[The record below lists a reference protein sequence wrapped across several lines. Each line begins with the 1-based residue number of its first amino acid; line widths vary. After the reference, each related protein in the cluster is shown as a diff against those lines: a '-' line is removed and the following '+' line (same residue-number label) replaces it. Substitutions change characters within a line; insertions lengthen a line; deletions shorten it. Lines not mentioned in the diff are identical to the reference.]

1 MMAMVDNNASFS
13 FTEGGGLLEKQ
24 DSIRFSQSNFSYHHL
39 ADTPIES
46 HYKLGELLGEGGFG
60 VVFRGT
66 HIKTGVQ
73 RAIKRMIKDPRD
85 KQMNEEII
93 REFEFLKELDHP
105 NLIKVYDMFEG
116 KNFGL

>member
-1 MMAMVDNNASFS
+1 MSAMVDHNASFS

-24 DSIRFSQSNFSYHHL
+24 DSIRFSQSNFSSHHM
-39 ADTPIES
+39 ADVPLES
-46 HYKLGELLGEGGFG
+46 HYKLGEILGEGGFG

-66 HIKTGVQ
+66 HVKTGAQ
-73 RAIKRMIKDPRD
+73 RAIKRMEKDPRD
-85 KQMNEEII
+85 KAMNSEIV

-116 KNFGL
+116 KPV